1 MTTTY
6 WLVQLYERDLDR
18 LIKEVTLFNDSQNLW
33 LTKTGVTNS
42 AGNLCLHLIG
52 NLNTYLGKQLGNTG
66 YVRDRAAEFS
76 RKDVPVQEILEALSQ
91 TKAMVTQVL
100 EQLTESDLEQIY
112 PEQVWGD
119 DIQTG
124 YFLIHLAT
132 HLNYHLGQVNY
143 LRRILEAPEN

>member
-18 LIKEVTLFNDSQNLW
+18 LIKEVTLFNQSENLW
-33 LTKTGVTNS
+33 ITKAGVTNS

-66 YVRDRAAEFS
+66 YVRDRDAEFS
-76 RKDVPVQEILEALSQ
+76 RKNVPVQEILDALLQ
-91 TKAMVTQVL
+91 TKSMVTQVL
-100 EQLTESDLEQIY
+100 EQLTESDLVQTY

-119 DIQTG
+119 NIQTG

-143 LRRILEAPEN
+143 LRRMLEAPEN